1 MGICLPIKMPI
12 QHKLIKAKPLF
23 LALCPSCKKGDCKQH
38 TKDYMS
44 HKGNVTLCRC
54 DCTTKPKIVSKPIEK
69 VIPEKEKTKPVLKPT
84 EKGNIFGIEKDTMLY
99 TDLGRI
105 TKAGF
110 ILEFYKLRNG
120 FCLKLYDEIRALLD
134 TKAFM
139 VSSEVHYQL
148 LLNSFD
154 RVCLAVYARKEK
166 LTIEQMRQTI
176 KRTMLDIQSNIV
188 SNICLIIPD

>member
-1 MGICLPIKMPI
+1 MGICLPIKAPA

-54 DCTTKPKIVSKPIEK
+54 DCTTKPKAVVS
-69 VIPEKEKTKPVLKPT
+69 KPT
-84 EKGNIFGIEKDTMLY
+84 EKKDLPEKVKTSVLKQEKVNIFGIEKDVMLY

-105 TKAGF
+105 TKSGF

-120 FCLKLYDEIRALLD
+120 FCLKLYDEIRSLLD

>member
-1 MGICLPIKMPI
+1 MGICLPIKTPA
-12 QHKLIKAKPLF
+12 QHKLKKAKLIKAKP
-23 LALCPSCKKGDCKQH
+23 
-38 TKDYMS
+38 
-44 HKGNVTLCRC
+44 
-54 DCTTKPKIVSKPIEK
+54 IEK
-69 VIPEKEKTKPVLKPT
+69 AIQKVLPEKEKAKPVLKQ
-84 EKGNIFGIEKDTMLY
+84 EKVNIFGIDSTQMLY

-120 FCLKLYDEIRALLD
+120 FCLKLYDEIRSLLD

-148 LLNSFD
+148 ILNSFD